1 MEVSWTKL
9 LSVTV
14 SLSLPPVVARAL
26 EEGLRVI
33 LVEVV
38 EIQAAAAKGPT
49 PVTCCHSTAAV
60 WVSLEFW
67 SEITKSKVQT
77 APTAQVREAV
87 GATLVEGALFTP
99 RTVSF
104 QLPS

>member
-1 MEVSWTKL
+1 MMV
-9 LSVTV
+9 
-14 SLSLPPVVARAL
+14 
-26 EEGLRVI
+26 
-33 LVEVV
+33 VEVA

-77 APTAQVREAV
+77 APTVQVSEAV
-87 GATLVEGALFTP
+87 GATSVEGALFLP